1 MMIFRFNLTSSIS
14 WSSEIG
20 TESTSVL
27 SLWNS
32 ERPWFRLSMT
42 PGEGAAKF
50 EHYFSAIRSRRSLYV
65 YIYGSIDLLSMC
77 DLRAHSLVRP
87 IGK

>member
-27 SLWNS
+27 PLWNS

-50 EHYFSAIRSRRSLYV
+50 EHIFRYSESAIPLRLY
-65 YIYGSIDLLSMC
+65 L
-77 DLRAHSLVRP
+77 
-87 IGK
+87 